1 MISVIMAN
9 SEQNTAWNVI
19 FWPKIGCK
27 INFGPLLTLIYL
39 QESAAEK
46 TLKRFSFF
54 AAH

>member
-9 SEQNTAWNVI
+9 SEQNAAWNVM
-19 FWPKIGCK
+19 FLPKIGCK

-46 TLKRFSFF
+46 TKKQ
-54 AAH
+54 